1 MWKVFLLFI
10 LLLKFGD
17 ASGNCDA
24 KNYQSVGNA
33 PNNAL
38 IYGITQD
45 CQMFFIRPSQLHL
58 LSTIRVD
65 KRHSFCYANLVQL
78 HVKAHDTLLLTFK
91 QASNRIC
98 TLEVHIPAL
107 NMLFGD
113 HLFRYSLLNS
123 LPYASCS
130 YSKDQTFQ
138 LEPDLSFMDPVYN
151 DVIYFIDALSS
162 GKQWKVLQF
171 LLKDTGTMSMMN
183 NLTVSLQTS
192 KLCCLM
198 NFDYI
203 LTLGDSSA
211 NEFVA
216 SLDNQRD
223 KLYRR
228 NRFDNLIYQ
237 QCAFE
242 MMFRPKETEVS
253 SFETPARGY
262 GAVLNGQSVDG
273 DFMVYV
279 ETDRTTDPP
288 TTRLNMLS
296 TSHPEHVSCVS
307 ATSFSYDVGIIR
319 EATVTK
325 LKSEPRPPF
334 GTKVSPRPSS
344 KAEKLN
350 DQASKRNRNSTPS
363 PTASEKKKPTS
374 PSSSST
380 STPSEPPPNV
390 PTSVKP
396 KGTYSPSKSFFS
408 YEFGGAGTTASAPE
422 VISNE
427 IPVKEIAAE
436 QVRDEEELNEIIK
449 ELKSDEEKGEEEDS
463 EDSGEDVGKEENDV
477 GEMKTREVN
486 ITTEKGG
493 DSSESSNA
501 TSSDAEAVKSSRI
514 SMNSNLIVLFISAIS
529 IFNYFN

>member
-1 MWKVFLLFI
+1 MMWKVFIFLS
-10 LLLKFGD
+10 LLLKQGD
-17 ASGNCDA
+17 AHGNCDA
-24 KNYQSVGNA
+24 KNYRAVDNA
-33 PNNAL
+33 PEDAL

-65 KRHSFCYANLVQL
+65 RRHSFCYANLVQL
-78 HVKAHDTLLLTFK
+78 HVKSHDTLLLTFK

-162 GKQWKVLQF
+162 GKQWKVHQF
-171 LLKDTGTMSMMN
+171 LLKDTGNMNMMN
-183 NLTVSLQTS
+183 NLTVSLQS
-192 KLCCLM
+192 KE
-198 NFDYI
+198 
-203 LTLGDSSA
+203 SSA
-211 NEFVA
+211 NEFVV

-242 MMFRPKETEVS
+242 MMFRPKDSEVI
-253 SFETPARGY
+253 SFETPSRGY
-262 GAVLNGQSVDG
+262 GAILNGQAVDG
-273 DFMVYV
+273 DVMIYV

-288 TTRLNMLS
+288 LTRLNMLS

-307 ATSFSYDVGIIR
+307 STSFSFDVGIIR
-319 EATVTK
+319 EATVQK
-325 LKSEPRPPF
+325 LKTEPRPPF

-344 KAEKLN
+344 KASKLE
-350 DQASKRNRNSTPS
+350 DEMKQKMKDSTYS
-363 PTASEKKKPTS
+363 PTKKPIVTS
-374 PSSSST
+374 TESPIST
-380 STPSEPPPNV
+380 SSAA
-390 PTSVKP
+390 TSLKP
-396 KGTYSPSKSFFS
+396 KGAYSPSKSFFS
-408 YEFGGAGTTASAPE
+408 YEMGGSGPTTTTTSPIAE
-422 VISNE
+422 KMLVSNE
-427 IPVKEIAAE
+427 IPVEEISKEEEEKA
-436 QVRDEEELNEIIK
+436 EEELNEIIK
-449 ELKSDEEKGEEEDS
+449 ELKSDEEENGAVEDD
-463 EDSGEDVGKEENDV
+463 EKDV
-477 GEMKTREVN
+477 GELKTREVN
-486 ITTEKGG
+486 TTPDDGE
-493 DSSESSNA
+493 DDATTPESSPSNE
-501 TSSDAEAVKSSRI
+501 TSSDAEAVRSSRI
-514 SMNSNLIVLFISAIS
+514 TMNFDAIIIPIS
-529 IFNYFN
+529 IFLIKFLN

>member
-33 PNNAL
+33 PNDAL

-183 NLTVSLQTS
+183 NLTVSLQTR
-192 KLCCLM
+192 
-198 NFDYI
+198 
-203 LTLGDSSA
+203 DSSA

>member
-1 MWKVFLLFI
+1 MWRLKVFIFLF
-10 LLLKFGD
+10 LLKFGD
-17 ASGNCDA
+17 ANGNCDA
-24 KNYQSVGNA
+24 RNYRSVENA
-33 PNNAL
+33 PEDAL

-65 KRHSFCYANLVQL
+65 KRHSFCYVNLVQL
-78 HVKAHDTLLLTFK
+78 HVKSHDTLLLTFK
-91 QASNRIC
+91 QATNRIC

-138 LEPDLSFMDPVYN
+138 LEPDLSFMDPVYS

-162 GKQWKVLQF
+162 GKQWKVHQF
-171 LLKDTGTMSMMN
+171 LLKDTGNMNMMN
-183 NLTVSLQTS
+183 NLTVTLQTR
-192 KLCCLM
+192 
-198 NFDYI
+198 
-203 LTLGDSSA
+203 DSSA
-211 NEFVA
+211 NEFVV

-228 NRFDNLIYQ
+228 NRFDNLIFQ

-242 MMFRPKETEVS
+242 MMFRPKESEVN

-273 DFMVYV
+273 DVMIYV

-307 ATSFSYDVGIIR
+307 ATSFSFDVGIIR
-319 EATVTK
+319 ESTVEK
-325 LKSEPRPPF
+325 LKNDPRPPF

-344 KAEKLN
+344 KSSKLN
-350 DQASKRNRNSTPS
+350 EQVNQKLKNSTP
-363 PTASEKKKPTS
+363 ASSGKPTIIPTQS
-374 PSSSST
+374 SESSVSSSAAT
-380 STPSEPPPNV
+380 SQ
-390 PTSVKP
+390 KP
-396 KGTYSPSKSFFS
+396 KGAYSPSKSFFS
-408 YEFGGAGTTASAPE
+408 YEFGGAGTTTTTTSVAE
-422 VISNE
+422 EKELISNE
-427 IPVKEIAAE
+427 IPFPEMSEEEERK
-436 QVRDEEELNEIIK
+436 QEEELNEIIK
-449 ELKSDEEKGEEEDS
+449 ELKSDEEENEEKGEEKS
-463 EDSGEDVGKEENDV
+463 EVNQEKEV
-477 GEMKTREVN
+477 GELKTREVN
-486 ITTEKGG
+486 RTSENG
-493 DSSESSNA
+493 DKTAESTSSNA

-514 SMNSNLIVLFISAIS
+514 SMNLNTIVILLSAIS
-529 IFNYFN
+529 FCKYFI